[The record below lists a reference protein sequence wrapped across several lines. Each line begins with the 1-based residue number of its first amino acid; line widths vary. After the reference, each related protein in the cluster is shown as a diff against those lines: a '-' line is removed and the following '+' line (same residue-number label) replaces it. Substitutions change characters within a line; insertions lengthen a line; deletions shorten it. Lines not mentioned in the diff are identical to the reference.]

1 MTTQTVAERYAHEI
15 VAANVRAELAR
26 AGISGRRAADQL
38 GLGVLY
44 VSRRLNGSIEMD
56 INDVVAFAN
65 LLNVDIATLFEGTE
79 KVPTPKGEGQ
89 MVPSGRIELPT
100 YSLQADGFAV
110 TPMLPVAAE
119 HDDTDSDAIHSVTPI
134 RRLA

>member
-1 MTTQTVAERYAHEI
+1 MTTQAVAERYAHEI

-65 LLNVDIATLFEGTE
+65 LLNVDIATLFEGT
-79 KVPTPKGEGQ
+79 KKAPTPKGEGQ
-89 MVPSGRIELPT
+89 MVPPGRIELPT
-100 YSLQADGFAV
+100 YSLRVNRSAD
-110 TPMLPVAAE
+110 
-119 HDDTDSDAIHSVTPI
+119 
-134 RRLA
+134 